1 MRDTYGARFRSMTG
15 TFRRAIAGI
24 WRHQQEARKFTDFV
38 WRYPNDADRVAH
50 DLGLSV
56 PELMHVSTVRGTWR
70 RLLSARMSALG
81 LDPKIIDA
89 KRSEHARDLTRICAL
104 CDSKAR
110 CARDLRRQPGSGIW
124 RTYCPN
130 ESTLNSLARENAVD
144 HMLKTIGSPAHG

>member
-1 MRDTYGARFRSMTG
+1 MRDACGTHFRSMTG
-15 TFRRAIAGI
+15 TFRRAVAGI
-24 WRHQQEARKFTDFV
+24 WRRQQEARKLADFA
-38 WRYPNDADRVAH
+38 WRYPKDVDRVAH

-56 PELMHVSTVRGTWR
+56 SELIHVSVAGSRWR

-81 LDPKIIDA
+81 IDPKIIDA

-110 CARDLRRQPGSGIW
+110 CARDLCHQPESGVW

-130 ESTLNSLARENAVD
+130 ESTLNSLARGNAVN
-144 HMLKTIGSPAHG
+144 HMLKAIGSPAHS